1 MFSAWKE
8 EKATAA
14 LVDEAQA
21 MADKLETTKPHIL
34 DSHAATA
41 RFWQAACLAEGD
53 DLHDLA
59 LWPAP
64 RVTRFAKA
72 TQTRI
77 AALRKSR
84 DYDKSDGLA
93 VWLHT
98 ARAVLEPR
106 IAPPARAIWHHLM
119 SAGPNAAAMA
129 EDLATEASLTLAP
142 AFTPPRS
149 FDADPSA

>member
-8 EKATAA
+8 EKALTA
-14 LVDEAQA
+14 LIDEAQA
-21 MADKLETTKPHIL
+21 MADKLETTKPHIR

-41 RFWQAACLAEGD
+41 RFWQAACLAEGQ

-59 LWPAP
+59 AWPPAN
-64 RVTRFAKA
+64 VTRFVKA

-84 DYDKSDGLA
+84 DYDSSDGLA

-106 IAPPARAIWHHLM
+106 IAPPARLIWQHLM

-129 EDLATEASLTLAP
+129 EDLAIEATLVLAP
-142 AFTPPRS
+142 DSTPPRG
-149 FDADPSA
+149 FDTDPQA

>member
-84 DYDKSDGLA
+84 DYDSSDGLA
-93 VWLHT
+93 IWLHT
-98 ARAVLEPR
+98 ARAVTEPR
-106 IAPPARAIWHHLM
+106 LLPPVREIWQQVQD
-119 SAGPNAAAMA
+119 AGPNATGTLQELLA
-129 EDLATEASLTLAP
+129 EAGLPD
-142 AFTPPRS
+142 TPLRRVP
-149 FDADPSA
+149 DGLGI